1 MTDSVNY
8 VISEANWDTN
18 FKKVDNILLQTLYV
32 TQYNKS
38 GFEERNRCLKLS
50 KVNGNMRIR
59 DDSFITNPKFSE
71 K

>member
-38 GFEERNRCLKLS
+38 GFEERNRY
-50 KVNGNMRIR
+50 V
-59 DDSFITNPKFSE
+59 
-71 K
+71 